1 MSDITKLTEKIIQ
14 DATVKEEQQTKEA
27 LQAINRKETLKKRQ
41 LEKQVDERLARFE
54 KELRADMSLEVSELD
69 VKSKARI
76 LAAKEAVLDEL
87 FETSQH
93 RLEEMP
99 QADFDQFVIDNI
111 EKTGLTGTIDFVI
124 GENSEDHADKAAVTK
139 WQQALPQT
147 QLTVAKKSAPR
158 RSGFLIRQ
166 GDIEYNFTFEALLRS
181 VKEEISHELLAVIFE
196 E

>member
-27 LQAINRKETLKKRQ
+27 LQAIDRKETLKKRQ

-54 KELRADMSLEVSELD
+54 KELRADMSLEVSDLD
-69 VKSKARI
+69 VKSKAKI

-87 FETSQH
+87 FEASQQK
-93 RLEEMP
+93 LEEMP
-99 QADFDQFVIDNI
+99 QADFDQFVIGNI
-111 EKTGLTGTIDFVI
+111 KKTGLTGSIDFVI
-124 GENSEDHADKAAVTK
+124 GENSEDHASKAAVTK